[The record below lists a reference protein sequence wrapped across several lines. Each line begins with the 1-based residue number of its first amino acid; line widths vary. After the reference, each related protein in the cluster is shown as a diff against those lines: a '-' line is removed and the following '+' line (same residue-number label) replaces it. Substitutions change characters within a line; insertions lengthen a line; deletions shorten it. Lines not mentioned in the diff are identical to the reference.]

1 MGCHCLFQVLYID
14 DLKNTNVIHEINKE
28 MQVIWKL
35 HIQNIEPRL
44 GKSQKTLRVRAIET
58 KILKEC

>member
-1 MGCHCLFQVLYID
+1 
-14 DLKNTNVIHEINKE
+14 

-44 GKSQKTLRVRAIET
+44 GKSQKTLTVRAIET